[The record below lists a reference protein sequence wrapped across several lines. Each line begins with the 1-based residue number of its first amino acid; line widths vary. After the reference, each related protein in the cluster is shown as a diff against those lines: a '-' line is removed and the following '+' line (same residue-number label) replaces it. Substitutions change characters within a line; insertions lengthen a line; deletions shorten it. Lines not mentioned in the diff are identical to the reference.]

1 MLFSER
7 RSEEGYMAEKM
18 HNLFRRRAGH
28 ISVLTK
34 IYNESSGLITCGKCN
49 VGDILLRLNK
59 FDKAWC
65 EFVDVHEQYLGLVQ
79 NETDKQNACAS
90 YEEQS
95 KRKTKLDALATEWPT
110 SYPGS
115 FLYAKT
121 RRKDPGCG
129 VTQIL
134 RDKLKFVL
142 GWGGRGALC
151 HKGKIF

>member
-1 MLFSER
+1 MSDTEVNNMESYGDEPRTRLFSER

-34 IYNESSGLITCGKCN
+34 IYNEISELITCGKCN

-65 EFVDVHEQYLGLVQ
+65 EFVDVHEGLVQ

-95 KRKTKLDALATEWPT
+95 KRKTKLDALAAE
-110 SYPGS
+110 
-115 FLYAKT
+115 
-121 RRKDPGCG
+121 
-129 VTQIL
+129 
-134 RDKLKFVL
+134 
-142 GWGGRGALC
+142 
-151 HKGKIF
+151 